1 MNNQPDINPAS
12 SASRDRKFK
21 RAFSLIELLVVIAI
35 IAVIAAILLPVGNR
49 VALKARI
56 QTAQSEMNQVETA
69 IDAYH
74 AKFGFYPPC
83 NGNTNIMAALTN
95 QLYYELVGTTT
106 NFNNGVTNFVSL
118 DQSSTLPAATVQE
131 YFSIGGIMNCTKGV
145 GEDAVKAQ
153 TFAGGLKPGQVA
165 TNIDG
170 VYVLTT
176 SAASDGIYRPMQS
189 YSTLSGRPANPW
201 RYLYPGINNPNSYDL
216 WVQVFVGGKTNLIC
230 NWKDTPQ
237 INSPLP

>member
-1 MNNQPDINPAS
+1 MNNPLNINPT
-12 SASRDRKFK
+12 SAVLCNRKFSH
-21 RAFSLIELLVVIAI
+21 AFSLIELLVVIAI

-49 VALKARI
+49 LMLHSRI
-56 QTAQSEMNQVETA
+56 QTAQSEMSQVETA

-83 NGNTNIMAALTN
+83 NGYTNLMAALTN

-106 NFNNGVTNFVSL
+106 NFVNGVTNFVSL

-131 YFSIGGIMNCTKGV
+131 YFNVGGIMNCTKGV

-176 SAASDGIYRPMQS
+176 SAASDGIYQPMKG
-189 YSTLSGRPANPW
+189 YTTLSGRTANPW

-216 WVQVFVGGKTNLIC
+216 WIQMFVGGKTNLIC

-237 INSPLP
+237 ISSPLP